1 MTVSCQAQG
10 QIIGEIQTR
19 PTKTGGQVSYFKM
32 KVTNGNATELWS
44 ISSFSDSVRE
54 ELSGLGDGDSVSVV
68 GAFSAEIYEWKGEQR
83 IGLRLRADRALGMNA
98 TKPAKSKAPRTPKS
112 LDKSSS
118 TGGRS
123 IAWKS
128 WAAPTESEGD
138 RGGAPFRPDTDIPFA
153 PEWR

>member
-54 ELSGLGDGDSVSVV
+54 ELSGLGDGDAVSVV

-83 IGLRLRADRALGMNA
+83 IGLRLRADRALA
-98 TKPAKSKAPRTPKS
+98 LKPKPAKPRATPARRQS
-112 LDKSSS
+112 EASNTDA
-118 TGGRS
+118 RA
-123 IAWKS
+123 IAARS

-138 RGGAPFRPDTDIPFA
+138 RGGAPFSPDTDVPFA